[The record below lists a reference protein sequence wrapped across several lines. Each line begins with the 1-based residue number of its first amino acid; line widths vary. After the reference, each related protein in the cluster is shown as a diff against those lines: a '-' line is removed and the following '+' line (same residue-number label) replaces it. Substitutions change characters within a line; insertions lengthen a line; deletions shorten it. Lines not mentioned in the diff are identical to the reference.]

1 MPPNVTFMRTPSLRE
16 TFHGIRSGMVRSEAS
31 RIAQATVVGAVLLQG
46 LVITNSNA
54 QQATFS
60 QQVIGGSQPVT
71 PPAPVIPTVTS
82 DSPEYCGVLMDRI
95 SDLTRTAHTPPPT
108 EVASL
113 SEDGERMCVLGQ
125 TRAGILRLR
134 RALMIMRH
142 GAE

>member
-1 MPPNVTFMRTPSLRE
+1 MLRT
-16 TFHGIRSGMVRSEAS
+16 EAG
-31 RIAQATVVGAVLLQG
+31 RIAKATVVGAVLLQG
-46 LVITNSNA
+46 LSISVSDA

-60 QQVIGGSQPVT
+60 QQVVGGSQPVT
-71 PPAPVIPTVTS
+71 PPAATIPTVTS

-95 SDLTRTAHTPPPT
+95 SDLTRTARTPPPT

-134 RALMIMRH
+134 RALLIMRH